1 MEKRKTYSFS
11 NNTVKCFEEH
21 ILWSIKTGNEKSS
34 IFFLKLKRHYQ
45 NGYIEAPYSR
55 YRELGDGLSR
65 TTYHRRLDAII
76 KLGWAVPTKKGI
88 TLIAADK
95 LPILTDKEYHKR
107 CYLPN
112 NVELT
117 VTYFRNML
125 HVISER
131 VQKCKV
137 KLSKLHPYK
146 GQAIIQIGGKLTKTQ
161 HDLRRDVSMSIT
173 TLADKLGKSTST
185 ALRQLR
191 KARKLGIISTY
202 SRYARDPN
210 AKRTYI
216 VFEGLRYKR
225 VANSFQ
231 TSVSHIKDRI
241 NVSKLTRE
249 EKITF
254 MYCGDC
260 F

>member
-1 MEKRKTYSFS
+1 MKKKSYSFS
-11 NNTVKCFEEH
+11 NNNVKCFEEH

-45 NGYIEAPYSR
+45 NGFIQSPYSR
-55 YRELGDGLSR
+55 YKELGDGLTR
-65 TTYHRRLDAII
+65 NTYKRRLDAII
-76 KLGWAVPTKKGI
+76 KLGWAIPTKNGI

-95 LPILTDKEYHKR
+95 LPVLNDKERHKR
-107 CYLPN
+107 CYIPN
-112 NVELT
+112 NENLT
-117 VTYFRNML
+117 VVYFRNML

-146 GQAIIQIGGKLTKTQ
+146 GQAIIQIGGKLTKTT

-191 KARKLGIISTY
+191 KARKLGIINTY

-210 AKRTYI
+210 AKTTYI

-231 TSVSHIKDRI
+231 TSVSHLKDRI
-241 NVSKLTRE
+241 VVSKMTIDER
-249 EKITF
+249 ITF
-254 MYCGDC
+254 MYCNDC